1 MVLRM
6 RAVDIVE
13 DAGFLPVES
22 VNAGEA
28 IEILESR
35 SDIAQLSTG
44 IQMTGSMDG
53 LMLAHAVHRR
63 WPKIKMCWF
72 QALSPLRIWIS
83 LKIAAF
89 PKPPE
94 MKQMIGELR
103 AMVSASV
110 LKILVVVFCAG
121 LCTFSGRLAAAD
133 PIADFYKGK
142 QVTLVV
148 GATAGGG
155 YDLYARLVGRH
166 IGRRLP
172 GNPTVVVAN
181 MPGAGGNTS
190 AAYVA
195 NVAAKDGTVIGA
207 VQTGTLLDQL
217 ISPNAAQIKHDAR
230 TLNYIGSANSE
241 VFTCLVDASLPI
253 KSFADLFEQEII
265 FGSSGGTTRDMPVAL
280 KSILG
285 ARIKLIP
292 GYGGTREIGMAIE
305 RKEVSGLCG
314 MGWTSIQSQRPDW
327 FEKKLVRVLVQ
338 ESAVGDPALNRQ
350 GVPLSVSFAKNAE
363 QRLMLELLYSQG
375 VFTRP
380 FIMAPEAPKERVTAM
395 REAFVDALS
404 DPQAHAEATKQKL
417 VITIIN
423 GQDLQE
429 MVRKIYTTPA
439 ATIEKLKRALA
450 SE

>member
-1 MVLRM
+1 MARK
-6 RAVDIVE
+6 
-13 DAGFLPVES
+13 
-22 VNAGEA
+22 
-28 IEILESR
+28 R
-35 SDIAQLSTG
+35 SGIALAMALGASLSTL
-44 IQMTGSMDG
+44 IVT
-53 LMLAHAVHRR
+53 
-63 WPKIKMCWF
+63 
-72 QALSPLRIWIS
+72 
-83 LKIAAF
+83 
-89 PKPPE
+89 
-94 MKQMIGELR
+94 
-103 AMVSASV
+103 SA
-110 LKILVVVFCAG
+110 
-121 LCTFSGRLAAAD
+121 TAD
-133 PIADFYKGK
+133 PIADFYKGR
-142 QVTLVV
+142 QVTIIV
-148 GATAGGG
+148 GSTAGGG

-166 IGRRLP
+166 LGRFLP
-172 GNPTVVVAN
+172 GNPNVIVTN

-217 ISPNAAQIKHDAR
+217 ISANAAQIKHDAR

-253 KSFADLFEQEII
+253 KSFADLFEREII

-280 KSILG
+280 KNILG
-285 ARIKLIP
+285 ARIKLVP

-305 RKEVSGLCG
+305 RKEVNGLCG

-327 FEKKLVRVLVQ
+327 FEKKIVRVLVQ
-338 ESAVGDPALNRQ
+338 ESAIGDPALNQQ
-350 GVPLSVSFAKNAE
+350 GVPLSVAFAKDPE
-363 QRLMLELLYSQG
+363 QRQMLELLYSQG

-380 FIMAPEAPKERVTAM
+380 FVMAPEAPKERVAAI
-395 REAFVDALS
+395 REAFVKALS
-404 DPQAHAEATKQKL
+404 DSQAQAEAEKQKL

-429 MVRKIYTTPA
+429 MVRKIYETPP

>member
-1 MVLRM
+1 MARK
-6 RAVDIVE
+6 
-13 DAGFLPVES
+13 
-22 VNAGEA
+22 
-28 IEILESR
+28 R
-35 SDIAQLSTG
+35 SGIALAMALGASLSTL
-44 IQMTGSMDG
+44 IV
-53 LMLAHAVHRR
+53 A
-63 WPKIKMCWF
+63 
-72 QALSPLRIWIS
+72 
-83 LKIAAF
+83 
-89 PKPPE
+89 
-94 MKQMIGELR
+94 
-103 AMVSASV
+103 SA
-110 LKILVVVFCAG
+110 
-121 LCTFSGRLAAAD
+121 TAD
-133 PIADFYKGK
+133 PIADFYKGR
-142 QVTLVV
+142 QVTIIV
-148 GATAGGG
+148 GSTAGGG

-166 IGRRLP
+166 LGRFLP
-172 GNPTVVVAN
+172 GNPNVIVTN

-217 ISPNAAQIKHDAR
+217 ISANAAQIKHDAR

-253 KSFADLFEQEII
+253 KSFADLFEREII

-280 KSILG
+280 KNILG
-285 ARIKLIP
+285 ARIKLVP

-305 RKEVSGLCG
+305 RKEVNGLCG

-327 FEKKLVRVLVQ
+327 FEKKIVRVLVQ
-338 ESAVGDPALNRQ
+338 ESAIGDPALNQQ
-350 GVPLSVSFAKNAE
+350 GVPLSVAFAKDPE
-363 QRLMLELLYSQG
+363 QRQMLELLYSQG

-380 FIMAPEAPKERVTAM
+380 FVMAPEAPKERVAAI
-395 REAFVDALS
+395 REAFVKALS
-404 DPQAHAEATKQKL
+404 DSQAQAEAEKQKL

-429 MVRKIYTTPA
+429 MVRKIYETPP